1 MQRRRFGEAAAV
13 VAVAAIVRGPITSI
27 PPQVHSLT
35 GHLHMGNSA
44 FGLLTTIPLLCFGL
58 AAPLPIS
65 NFAKRYSPDA
75 AVVLALGLLTL
86 ALGLRVLGGV
96 TGLFI
101 GTAVV
106 GISIGVL
113 NVMAPAII
121 RRDFHKQITIMTPV
135 YTSVLGIMASAGAWL
150 SIPLSELTTH
160 DWRGGTAPW
169 AILSALALLVW
180 LPALRRTEHDRAAA
194 RADAQP
200 LRLLFRNRTAWFVT
214 LHMSIQSMVFYS
226 CVAWVPKIMQDW
238 GHSESS
244 AGSLLG
250 YTTMVGFAFTVIVP
264 FAVGRS
270 HDQRLSV
277 AITAILPAIG
287 YAGLAI
293 GHGAWV
299 LLFLTLAG
307 VGHAAIAP
315 ALVLI
320 GLRAPTVAQT
330 AQLSAMA
337 QGIGYGLAA
346 FVPVLLGNLHDV
358 TRSWTAP
365 LLVLVAVN
373 VAQFWFGMKAAR
385 IRD

>member
-1 MQRRRFGEAAAV
+1 MQRRRVGEAAAI

-35 GHLHMGNSA
+35 AQLHLSNTA

-65 NFAKRYSPDA
+65 AFAKRYSPDA

-86 ALGLRVLGGV
+86 ALGLRVMGGV
-96 TGLFI
+96 PGLFV
-101 GTAVV
+101 GTTLV
-106 GISIGVL
+106 GVSIGVL

-121 RRDFHKQITIMTPV
+121 RRDFHRQLTLMTPV

-150 SIPLSELTTH
+150 SIPLSEVTTH

-169 AILSALALLVW
+169 AILSLLALLVW
-180 LPALRRTEHDRAAA
+180 LPAVQRSEHDRTAA
-194 RADAQP
+194 RAEAQP
-200 LRLLFRNRTAWFVT
+200 LRTLLHSRTAWYVT
-214 LHMSIQSMVFYS
+214 MHMSIQSMVFYS
-226 CVAWVPKIMQDW
+226 CIAWVPKIMQDW
-238 GHSESS
+238 GHSEAS

-264 FAVGRS
+264 FAVGRG
-270 HDQRLSV
+270 HDQRMSV
-277 AITAILPAIG
+277 AITAVLPAIG

-299 LLFLTLAG
+299 LVFLTLAG

-320 GLRAPTVAQT
+320 GLRAPTVSQT

-337 QGIGYGLAA
+337 QGIGYGLGA
-346 FVPVLLGNLHDV
+346 FVPVLLGGLHDA
-358 TRSWTAP
+358 THSWTAP
-365 LLVLVAVN
+365 LSVLVAVN
-373 VAQFWFGMKAAR
+373 IAQFWFGMKAAR
-385 IRD
+385 IHE